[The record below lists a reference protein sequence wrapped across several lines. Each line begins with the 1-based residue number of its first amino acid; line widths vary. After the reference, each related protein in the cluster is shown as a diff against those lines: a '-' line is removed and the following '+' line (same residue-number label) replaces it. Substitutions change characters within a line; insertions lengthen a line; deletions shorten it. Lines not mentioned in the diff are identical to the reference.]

1 MKKLTK
7 KTKMRIGIVGAIVV
21 IVVASITAYFVF
33 AQKDTETSPVAT
45 EVPLS
50 ETPNLGACTLTT
62 PDKLKNSE
70 LAGGNIIS
78 VSEGTRVGIKSP
90 DGSTADAC
98 RYTFTTKAS
107 SDNVITVGAY
117 AAVVRTDTN
126 PTNSADYS
134 WSQAAGTSPQMYF
147 AEKKTDSDKRV
158 LDVVQQPLG
167 GTVLLL
173 TVDQPADALT
183 FPKGAAQWY
192 LADIAKN
199 ANISVLETNSAKELT
214 NKSEG
219 GDGPGTPPAS
229 TKAETLKPTN

>member
-1 MKKLTK
+1 MKKLNK
-7 KTKMRIGIVGAIVV
+7 KTKLRIGIVSAIVLVAVAAV
-21 IVVASITAYFVF
+21 IAYFLLVPKEDASSNVAS
-33 AQKDTETSPVAT
+33 

-50 ETPNLGACTLTT
+50 ETPNLSACALTT
-62 PDKLKNSE
+62 PEKLKNSE

-78 VSEGTRVGIKSP
+78 VGEGTRVGIKSP

-98 RYTFTTKAS
+98 RYSFTTKAS
-107 SDNVITVGAY
+107 EDNTITIAAY

-147 AEKKTDSDKRV
+147 AEKKNDDEKRV
-158 LDVVQQPLG
+158 IDIVQQPLG

-173 TVDQPADALT
+173 TIDQPTDALT

-192 LADIAKN
+192 LADIAKS
-199 ANISVLETNSAKELT
+199 ADVEALEKAA
-214 NKSEG
+214 NKSAG
-219 GDGPGTPPAS
+219 TDTSDGPGTPPSS
-229 TKAETLKPTN
+229 TKVETLKPEN